1 MDPFNIPW
9 KFLDTFDS
17 PNSVAHGTN
26 TAAIVKPQPPKTFAQ
41 ALTNICDIPLSQIPQ
56 PVVKGDRL
64 AIEIPELYYEAG
76 LEACKHNLHGR
87 IIWPKGSTPLS
98 VAALKVKLASIWKD
112 LSKWGVISLGKGF
125 FEFTFSS
132 LEDVRRVRSVS
143 SWNLNP
149 GLLKLFAWTKDFNPR
164 NQHHTS
170 VQVWVRI
177 YGLSQEYWHKNILFT
192 IAGSIGT
199 PICIDSVTAKPMHE
213 RTFGQFARVLVD
225 VDLLQP
231 LRYKLLVERKG
242 FAFFVD
248 LEYEHIP
255 EFCLECK
262 IIGHS
267 VENCKRKY
275 KTEEVMKNKEHQPKK
290 KSNPGTKQVYV
301 AIQDG
306 DKQITNTIEGN
317 HVEKEVINVEDEGNN
332 IIQEAVAANGNA
344 RIPSPVQASP
354 TLQVED
360 NNTMAILTPLSP
372 RSIFKEQDQ
381 QLQLQLNQFDEEFSS
396 QGSFVDATQ
405 IVENIHPPDRVPVGV
420 TNPSSVEVNNPRP
433 NANVLK
439 DMNFLKES
447 WANLAEAEE
456 NLVEANT
463 ASIQV
468 VDDDNGFQVQLSKAQ
483 KKNQRKL
490 THASKDTY
498 ATRSK
503 VPSKPFK

>member
-1 MDPFNIPW
+1 
-9 KFLDTFDS
+9 
-17 PNSVAHGTN
+17 
-26 TAAIVKPQPPKTFAQ
+26 
-41 ALTNICDIPLSQIPQ
+41 
-56 PVVKGDRL
+56 
-64 AIEIPELYYEAG
+64 
-76 LEACKHNLHGR
+76 
-87 IIWPKGSTPLS
+87 
-98 VAALKVKLASIWKD
+98 
-112 LSKWGVISLGKGF
+112 
-125 FEFTFSS
+125 
-132 LEDVRRVRSVS
+132 
-143 SWNLNP
+143 
-149 GLLKLFAWTKDFNPR
+149 
-164 NQHHTS
+164 
-170 VQVWVRI
+170 
-177 YGLSQEYWHKNILFT
+177 
-192 IAGSIGT
+192 
-199 PICIDSVTAKPMHE
+199 
-213 RTFGQFARVLVD
+213 
-225 VDLLQP
+225 
-231 LRYKLLVERKG
+231 
-242 FAFFVD
+242 
-248 LEYEHIP
+248 
-255 EFCLECK
+255 
-262 IIGHS
+262 
-267 VENCKRKY
+267 
-275 KTEEVMKNKEHQPKK
+275 MKNKEHQPKK

-405 IVENIHPPDRVPVGV
+405 IVENIHPVPVGV

-468 VDDDNGFQVQLSKAQ
+468 VDATFQSSEKKSKEIDSCQ
-483 KKNQRKL
+483 
-490 THASKDTY
+490 
-498 ATRSK
+498 
-503 VPSKPFK
+503 

>member
-1 MDPFNIPW
+1 
-9 KFLDTFDS
+9 
-17 PNSVAHGTN
+17 
-26 TAAIVKPQPPKTFAQ
+26 
-41 ALTNICDIPLSQIPQ
+41 
-56 PVVKGDRL
+56 
-64 AIEIPELYYEAG
+64 
-76 LEACKHNLHGR
+76 
-87 IIWPKGSTPLS
+87 
-98 VAALKVKLASIWKD
+98 
-112 LSKWGVISLGKGF
+112 
-125 FEFTFSS
+125 
-132 LEDVRRVRSVS
+132 
-143 SWNLNP
+143 
-149 GLLKLFAWTKDFNPR
+149 
-164 NQHHTS
+164 
-170 VQVWVRI
+170 
-177 YGLSQEYWHKNILFT
+177 
-192 IAGSIGT
+192 
-199 PICIDSVTAKPMHE
+199 MHE